1 MKIAK
6 KVLALV
12 MALAMVF
19 ALSAMA
25 FADETTFVLS
35 SADNGSGVYSVT
47 LSAKN
52 AEGLKTVDGIIKYDA
67 DVLEIK
73 GAVTTGEFA
82 TAYGEIGESVM
93 PLYNTTEA
101 GKVDVGIA
109 VANKILPDTEY
120 KKLAEENDV
129 TTNVTTANI
138 ALCTVKFTVKDS
150 TAKSATVTY
159 TDNDTGATIQTVIKF
174 NASSSSDKG
183 VTPPTAA
190 ESKAEAAAEA
200 ATKTAS
206 KAAANND
213 SAAATN
219 SATPISSGTSSSGN
233 KSTGDNMAL
242 AIAAGV
248 VVLAGAAFI
257 FTKKRK

>member
-25 FADETTFVLS
+25 FASGATYVLT
-35 SADNGSGVYSVT
+35 SADNGNGVYTVT

-52 AEGLKTVDGIIKYDA
+52 AEGLETVDGIISYDA

-73 GAVTTGEFA
+73 GAVSTGEFS
-82 TAYGEIGESVM
+82 TAYSEIGESVM
-93 PLYNTTEA
+93 PAYNTNEA
-101 GKVDVGIA
+101 GKIDVGIA

-129 TTNVTTANI
+129 TTNITTANL

-150 TAKSATVTY
+150 TATSAKVTY
-159 TDNDTGATIQTVIKF
+159 KDNETGATVETTVKF
-174 NASSSSDKG
+174 NASSSDKG

-190 ESKAEAAAEA
+190 DKADVATET

-219 SATPISSGTSSSGN
+219 SVTPGSSGTSSNGN